1 MPPKRKQQKSGKAKQ
16 QPQITTHV
24 LPLLKKPMETIGKQ
38 VNVRGD
44 YYEGKMTA
52 AEKETLYKHTVRD
65 FTNSHKFP
73 NSLVPEAAVQLQEM
87 GVTGTGSTEHGDASG
102 AIFWMRY
109 QPDFLKC
116 YYETYPDE
124 MPSPQKAPTIEL
136 EPVAVDDGPDKPDV
150 HPDYPHVR
158 LGRAPVMGFFSI
170 TADTLVE
177 MGPKSGSYKAA
188 FECIIEAEDGRTCG
202 VRREIY
208 HKRDRAVSTSNLI
221 AHLRTCAPNCP
232 AHKAA
237 LMKIEASSKNCIEC
251 DGETVM
257 WCTTS
262 PRPSRAP
269 RPSPTYGLS
278 SACHPVHPVH
288 PFSPVT
294 PSGQASRGLRVH
306 VCAHGI
312 VSQNIITKPEFQAYV
327 RGYEPRAAFPHKATI
342 RQLVE
347 VVCDLQNAERM
358 ERFEKLKVQYQGK
371 PCVGIQLD
379 CWSDTDTHT
388 SFACLSATEVKP

>member
-257 WCTTS
+257 VHNFSEAFSCATTIS
-262 PRPSRAP
+262 NLRPFLSLPPCAPRAP
-269 RPSPTYGLS
+269 LLTRHTLRAGITWTSCSCMPTASSRRTSSPSPSSRPTCGGMSRGPPSPTRRRFAS
-278 SACHPVHPVH
+278 SSRWCATCR
-288 PFSPVT
+288 T
-294 PSGQASRGLRVH
+294 PSAWSASRSSR
-306 VCAHGI
+306 C
-312 VSQNIITKPEFQAYV
+312 ST
-327 RGYEPRAAFPHKATI
+327 RASHA
-342 RQLVE
+342 
-347 VVCDLQNAERM
+347 
-358 ERFEKLKVQYQGK
+358 
-371 PCVGIQLD
+371 
-379 CWSDTDTHT
+379 
-388 SFACLSATEVKP
+388 SASSSIAGRTRTRTRHSPA

>member
-208 HKRDRAVSTSNLI
+208 HKRDRAVSTLLL
-221 AHLRTCAPNCP
+221 A
-232 AHKAA
+232 
-237 LMKIEASSKNCIEC
+237 
-251 DGETVM
+251 
-257 WCTTS
+257 
-262 PRPSRAP
+262 
-269 RPSPTYGLS
+269 YG
-278 SACHPVHPVH
+278 
-288 PFSPVT
+288 
-294 PSGQASRGLRVH
+294 
-306 VCAHGI
+306 
-312 VSQNIITKPEFQAYV
+312 
-327 RGYEPRAAFPHKATI
+327 
-342 RQLVE
+342 
-347 VVCDLQNAERM
+347 
-358 ERFEKLKVQYQGK
+358 
-371 PCVGIQLD
+371 
-379 CWSDTDTHT
+379 
-388 SFACLSATEVKP
+388 